1 MKTKLMAIV
10 GLTMFLIDSSMAD
23 NVYRWTDPATGK
35 ILMTTTPPEYWVKE
49 QRPAGKLPNGDVIEL
64 IFDPNDPKIKAL
76 IENRNKRE
84 IERYPAVVE
93 QAKPKPA
100 IEMEDMEA
108 KAKAKAK
115 AEMENKRISAE
126 LAKQQAA
133 WEKEMEQQAAR
144 EREVAQ
150 RAAREK
156 EMAQR
161 AAREVERRKVETLQ
175 SDYLIL
181 DSCLIVTAHEGDMDA
196 VKYLMDIGVNVN
208 TKSKN
213 GGLTALMVATMN
225 GNTKLVSLLLERG
238 ADVHV
243 KTDEGYTALM
253 MASNLVDID
262 IARLLLSKG
271 ANAHEKSTSGLS
283 AFDIASKNSNP
294 EIMKILLSRR

>member
-1 MKTKLMAIV
+1 MKTKLMTMI
-10 GLTMFLIDSSMAD
+10 GLTMFFIDSSMAD

-49 QRPAGKLPNGDVIEL
+49 QRSAGKLPNGDVIEL

-76 IENRNKRE
+76 IENRNKKE
-84 IERYPAVVE
+84 TERYPAVVE

-100 IEMEDMEA
+100 MEMEDTEA
-108 KAKAKAK
+108 KAKAEVEAK

-126 LAKQQAA
+126 LAKRQVAK
-133 WEKEMEQQAAR
+133 EKEMEQR
-144 EREVAQ
+144 T
-150 RAAREK
+150 AREK

-161 AAREVERRKVETLQ
+161 AAREVERKKVETLQ

-181 DSCLIVTAHEGDMDA
+181 DSCLIVAAHEGDMET

-213 GGLTALMVATMN
+213 DGLTALMAATMN
-225 GNTKLVSLLLERG
+225 SHTKIVGLLLERG
-238 ADVHV
+238 ADVNV
-243 KTDEGYTALM
+243 TTEEGYTALM
-253 MASNLVDID
+253 IASNQGDID
-262 IARLLLSKG
+262 IVKLLLNQG
-271 ANAHEKSTSGLS
+271 ADVHANSTSGLS

-294 EIMKILLSRR
+294 EIMKILLSRK